1 MSNALLAQLRIE
13 REARRRRPPEA
24 GAQARPVL
32 STFGGSGL
40 FSVSTWTL
48 ALILSFLPF
57 HETILCGS
65 MLFQRAFKLDD
76 ADESEPFARARAL
89 ALLWRWAEKNIKS
102 NNHITNNMHPDN
114 ITNSILMSMVWEF
127 KDFENSS
134 RRKHFLSL
142 LERTRRVAD
151 LRYVASTMVRMGL
164 SRFQRESVDSARSLD
179 AVVRAGTQMPPSS
192 TCRPW
197 LYLNRTLA
205 ARVCSRCL
213 RRIDRRQNASCE
225 ACRTFW
231 ISRVKALAR
240 YRLRPELLPTEK
252 IRRVLRGRRWVA
264 EPVVR
269 TSEAMRI
276 AREEWGG
283 DLGRVAK
290 ARRRAEKKKRRRRR
304 DAAG

>member
-24 GAQARPVL
+24 SAQARPVL

-57 HETILCGS
+57 RETILCGS
-65 MLFQRAFKLDD
+65 MLFQRALKLDD
-76 ADESEPFARARAL
+76 ADESEPIARARAL
-89 ALLWRWAEKNIKS
+89 ALLWRWAGNIKPY
-102 NNHITNNMHPDN
+102 ITNNVYNMF
-114 ITNSILMSMVWEF
+114 LLRMVQGEF

-134 RRKHFLSL
+134 RRKRILL
-142 LERTRRVAD
+142 LERTRRAAD

-164 SRFQRESVDSARSLD
+164 SRYQIESVDSARSLD

>member
-57 HETILCGS
+57 RETILCGS
-65 MLFQRAFKLDD
+65 MLFQRALKLDD
-76 ADESEPFARARAL
+76 ANESEPIARARAL
-89 ALLWRWAEKNIKS
+89 ALLWRWAEKNITCKPY
-102 NNHITNNMHPDN
+102 ITNNVYN
-114 ITNSILMSMVWEF
+114 NILMRMVQGEF

-134 RRKHFLSL
+134 RRKRILL
-142 LERTRRVAD
+142 LERTRRAAD

-164 SRFQRESVDSARSLD
+164 SRYQIESVDSARSLD

-276 AREEWGG
+276 AREEWGD

>member
-1 MSNALLAQLRIE
+1 MSNALLAQLRID

-24 GAQARPVL
+24 GAQARPVD

-57 HETILCGS
+57 RETILSGS

-89 ALLWRWAEKNIKS
+89 ALLWRWAEKNIIS
-102 NNHITNNMHPDN
+102 TNHITNNIYIIMH
-114 ITNSILMSMVWEF
+114 MVGEF
-127 KDFENSS
+127 KNFKNAFW
-134 RRKHFLSL
+134 RKHFLSL

-151 LRYVASTMVRMGL
+151 LRNVASTMVRMRL
-164 SRFQRESVDSARSLD
+164 SRYHIESVDSARSLD

-213 RRIDRRQNASCE
+213 RRIDRRQNSSCE

-240 YRLRPELLPTEK
+240 YRLRPELLPAEK